1 VDPISLALGVGGIA
15 MSAIGGFGAAGV
27 SKQISQVS
35 QNEVGLEE
43 QVNMQKQNAMELS
56 SRRQQTEIMRN
67 SQRQRAQATA
77 AATTQGAQFG
87 SGLQGGLAG
96 VTDQSTYNALGV
108 NQNTQ
113 TGNNIFGLDYGIS
126 QDKSQIAGLQGQQ
139 ATDQG
144 IASLGGALTS
154 SAGTIGKLS
163 QGVGSFGNIGNS
175 LFGGGSPSGYGTGK

>member
-1 VDPISLALGVGGIA
+1 MDPISLALGIGGIA
-15 MSAIGGFGAAGV
+15 AQAFGGLSSAGISRQIAGV
-27 SKQISQVS
+27 SADESNLDIDI
-35 QNEVGLEE
+35 N
-43 QVNMQKQNAMELS
+43 NQKQQAMELS
-56 SRRQQTEIMRN
+56 SRRQQTETMRN
-67 SQRQRAQATA
+67 AQRQRSQATA
-77 AATTQGAQFG
+77 AATSDGAQFG

-113 TGNNIFGLDYGIS
+113 IGENIFGLDSSIDT
-126 QDKSQIAGLQGQQ
+126 DKMKIASLQGQQ

-163 QGVGSFGNIGNS
+163 QGVGKLNFGS
-175 LFGGGSPSGYGTGK
+175 LFGGGSPSGYGA